1 MSQYRSVLDN
11 GESQKRPR
19 RKYIVG
25 ILLANDSES
34 ESGNE
39 LLGSDDS
46 FMFSDCES
54 EPDIDT
60 AHVLSES
67 SSSENE
73 SDLEDEPIRES
84 NTASS
89 DGGWENV
96 TGTDYTAKIYPFP
109 FPTLVPK
116 QPLQLNQHL
125 SNFFNCFIQMIYLPP
140 W

>member
-1 MSQYRSVLDN
+1 MTIASA
-11 GESQKRPR
+11 QKRPR
-19 RKYIVG
+19 GENIVG
-25 ILLANDSES
+25 ILLADDSDS

-46 FMFSDCES
+46 FMLSDCES

-89 DGGWENV
+89 DGGWENI
-96 TGTDYTAKIYPFP
+96 TGTDYTAKIHPFS
-109 FPTLVPK
+109 VPNPGAK
-116 QPLQLNQHL
+116 QLLQLNQHL
-125 SNFFNCFIQMIYLPP
+125 SNFFNCFIQMIY
-140 W
+140 